1 VPEWLSSIDF
11 SFIMAFI
18 VPGFVALSVRAQF
31 IAGNIPSANGERF
44 LAYVTVSVIYG
55 TLVLRFV
62 DVTLIQTSVWVYL
75 AVVFGGPLVLG
86 LILGINIQQDLS
98 RRFLSRIG
106 LSTVHPVPT
115 AWDWKF
121 NRGTEEWVLVTLKN
135 GTRFAG
141 FYGPL
146 SFTASILD
154 ERDMYIQWVYEIGD
168 DGIWSPAGEQG
179 VLITAGEISTIE
191 FWPYRSEGAIL

>member
-1 VPEWLSSIDF
+1 MPEWLSSIDF

-75 AVVFGGPLVLG
+75 VAVFGGPLVLG
-86 LILGINIQQDLS
+86 LILGINIQHDLS
-98 RRFLSRIG
+98 RRFLSWLRV
-106 LSTVHPVPT
+106 STVHAIPA

-121 NRGTEEWVLVTLKN
+121 SRDNEQWVLVTLKN
-135 GTRFAG
+135 GNTITG
-141 FYGPL
+141 FYGKE
-146 SFTASILD
+146 SFTASTPD
-154 ERDMYIQWVYEIGD
+154 ERDMYIQWIYETDEGSTSPSPDEKGVYI
-168 DGIWSPAGEQG
+168 A
-179 VLITAGEISTIE
+179 AGEISTIE
-191 FWPYRSEGAIL
+191 FWPFN